1 MTSLVKN
8 AALLGITYSVS
19 SLSVLSSSH
28 LPENALVDNNK
39 PYFHSAYSASNQW
52 WQISFS
58 KQVAI
63 SSYLIKTGAN
73 YGRRL
78 TAWHVNASNDNVTWR
93 TVHTVTGTDVGGNT
107 ARFYPYSTVHCRY
120 FRIVLDKSTWSDST
134 LAFSFFDCF
143 GELSPSPT
151 NKVNC
156 YCNAGKDQKRAQF
169 GIKLNLF

>member
-1 MTSLVKN
+1 MTSLIKN
-8 AALLGITYSVS
+8 AASLGITYSAS
-19 SLSVLSSSH
+19 SLSQYFSYK
-28 LPENALVDNNK
+28 PENVFEDSDSL
-39 PYFHSAYSASNQW
+39 YFQSASSPSDQW
-52 WQISFS
+52 WQVSFS

-63 SSYLIKTGAN
+63 SSYIIRTGAD
-73 YGRRL
+73 YGARP
-78 TAWHVNASNDNVTWR
+78 TAWRINASNDNVIWK

-107 ARFYPYSTVHCRY
+107 AKFYPYSTVHCRY